1 MYSVITFLLSI
12 YKYIYTGMLIYYT
25 YVCVC
30 VRSCPI
36 VLYTHGGNSLTV
48 LLSGSR
54 IGFEEVG

>member
-30 VRSCPI
+30 VFGHVP
-36 VLYTHGGNSLTV
+36 
-48 LLSGSR
+48 
-54 IGFEEVG
+54 